1 MEKKQNERKIRYG
14 KTLGEKIKPEL
25 KIQCRTEKGTD
36 LQSLWLLLDSVFW

>member
-14 KTLGEKIKPEL
+14 KSLGEKIKPEL

-36 LQSLWLLLDSVFW
+36 LQSL